1 MTTVNITA
9 QRSLPT
15 THKIANTLVAAALAL
30 VAGGLATHLPVDQ
43 PVTAADASAG
53 QLLGG
58 PDDWP
63 WNAVKNI
70 GQGADS

>member
-9 QRSLPT
+9 QHSLPT
-15 THKIANTLVAAALAL
+15 THKLAKTLVAAALAL
-30 VAGGLATHLPVDQ
+30 VAGGLATHLPAEQ
-43 PVTAADASAG
+43 PVAAADAPGG

-63 WNAVKNI
+63 WNVVKNT
-70 GQGADS
+70 GQGSDS